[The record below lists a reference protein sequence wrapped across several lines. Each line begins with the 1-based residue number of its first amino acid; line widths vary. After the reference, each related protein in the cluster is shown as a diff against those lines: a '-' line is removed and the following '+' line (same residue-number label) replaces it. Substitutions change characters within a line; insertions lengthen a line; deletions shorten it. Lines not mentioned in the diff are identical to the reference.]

1 MSKDEQS
8 FRKSLTM
15 NTIPK
20 IFSRG
25 LLRQVTKQM
34 EQMEKADVLKK
45 EVLLN
50 TRKNTKN
57 EKRAVLACPFSK
69 AAPNIFI
76 TIRKH

>member
-1 MSKDEQS
+1 
-8 FRKSLTM
+8 M

-25 LLRQVTKQM
+25 LLKQVTKQK
-34 EQMEKADVLKK
+34 QMEKADVLKR

-57 EKRAVLACPFSK
+57 EKRAVLTCPFSK

-76 TIRKH
+76 TIKKH